1 MPLYWAPNS
10 NDSCPPKPLSFPAPL
25 PPAAQ
30 TAAQAQLLPS
40 NSWPAL
46 SPGSAAR
53 AQLLGQPLV
62 ASPPNIRRPPKYTS
76 SPEPTPFAVTCCQQ
90 AVRQASTLSARWLSP
105 SARVSR
111 PQRAHHPRCPLS
123 TAPETPHPAAREL
136 PLPPAPLFAFS
147 ADGAPFPPQPPAAGG
162 PRHIAST
169 ALLYS
174 HYPFSN
180 LIILSL
186 LYNPCQV
193 ATATQHICGSLWC
206 PHCSPTIL

>member
-10 NDSCPPKPLSFPAPL
+10 NDSCPPKPLPFPAPL

-40 NSWPAL
+40 NSRSAL
-46 SPGSAAR
+46 SPGSAAL

-76 SPEPTPFAVTCCQQ
+76 SPEPTPFAVTCRQL
-90 AVRQASTLSARWLSP
+90 AVRQASALSARWLSP
-105 SARVSR
+105 PARVSR
-111 PQRAHHPRCPLS
+111 PQWAPHPRCPLS
-123 TAPETPHPAAREL
+123 TAPETPHPAARV
-136 PLPPAPLFAFS
+136 PPHPPAPLFAFS

-186 LYNPCQV
+186 L
-193 ATATQHICGSLWC
+193 
-206 PHCSPTIL
+206 